1 MPNEEGQ
8 DCQQQTPMKFQIT
21 NYNQSYN
28 ELNSSYETKIMEHE
42 ESAHFSF
49 SLLSPL
55 IGIWHFETINLYPQH
70 IKLFHPPTRF
80 QEVLQKDNSN
90 PNHQLQVTMILFRTP
105 IEMGTPS
112 LTPNPYSIPKMHHLS
127 FPSHMPQSNH
137 S

>member
-1 MPNEEGQ
+1 
-8 DCQQQTPMKFQIT
+8 
-21 NYNQSYN
+21 
-28 ELNSSYETKIMEHE
+28 MEHE